1 MPRWLIPLIYITAS
15 VVGGLTL
22 PRIEQAYFASYTF
35 GLSVASA
42 QAYLSAAAS
51 GTMALTGI
59 VFAMAFVMV
68 QFSAIAYS
76 PRLVMWFARDPTLFH
91 SLGSFAATFLYA
103 LFTLAW
109 IDREGSG
116 KVPLISSVVVWTMLI
131 VSMLLF
137 SRLMQ
142 RLTDLQIGSV
152 LRLIGDRGRA
162 VIRDIYRRLD
172 GKPEVE
178 RAYANGIAQR
188 NALGPVTQTL
198 IYSGEPRTIGS
209 LDIGA
214 LVEQARR
221 ANGVI
226 VLSCGVGDTLVE
238 DTLLLQIHGAQAR
251 LSDKDLM
258 RAVRLARERTFE
270 QDPKYPIRLLVD
282 VAIKAL
288 SPAINDPTTAVQT
301 IDQIE
306 DLLRRLGKCELDSGF
321 ASDAEGA
328 LRLVFPM
335 PTWEDYLA
343 LGLDEIRQYGATS
356 VQVMRRLRSALVGLM
371 DSVPSAERTD
381 AVKRY
386 LTRLDSAIEHSLLD
400 AEDQVTARQEDRQ
413 GLGMSVRPAGL
424 RSASQPSKD
433 SPAIAPVK

>member
-15 VVGGLTL
+15 VACGLTL
-22 PRIEQAYFASYTF
+22 PRIEQAYFADYTF

-76 PRLVMWFARDPTLFH
+76 PRLVMWFARDPMLFH
-91 SLGSFAATFLYA
+91 SLGSFAATFLFA
-103 LFTLAW
+103 LFALAW
-109 IDREGSG
+109 IDRGASG
-116 KVPLISSVVVWTMLI
+116 KVPLISNLVVAIMLI

-162 VIRDIYRRLD
+162 VIRDMYRRLD

-178 RAYANGIAQR
+178 QAYANGAAER

-198 IYSGEPRTIGS
+198 IYSGGPRTIGS

-214 LVEQARR
+214 LVEQAQR
-221 ANGVI
+221 ANCVI

-238 DTLLLQIHGAQAR
+238 DTLLLQIHGAPEW
-251 LSDKDLM
+251 LSEKELM
-258 RAVRLARERTFE
+258 RAVELARERSFE

-306 DLLRRLGKCELDSGF
+306 DLLRRLGKSELDTGY
-321 ASDAEGA
+321 ARDAEGA

-343 LGLDEIRQYGATS
+343 LGFDEIRQYGADS
-356 VQVMRRLRSALVGLM
+356 VQVMRRLRSALVGLTESLPSADRVDAVERYIRQL
-371 DSVPSAERTD
+371 DSVIERS
-381 AVKRY
+381 VP
-386 LTRLDSAIEHSLLD
+386 D
-400 AEDQVTARQEDRQ
+400 AEDRARARQEDRQ
-413 GLGMSVRPAGL
+413 GLGLSH
-424 RSASQPSKD
+424 RSAGTSASRPSKKA
-433 SPAIAPVK
+433 PAVAPAK

>member
-1 MPRWLIPLIYITAS
+1 MIYVTAS
-15 VVGGLTL
+15 VAGGLTL
-22 PRIEQAYFASYTF
+22 PRIEQAYLSSQTF

-76 PRLVMWFARDPTLFH
+76 PRLVMWFARDPMLFH

-109 IDREGSG
+109 IDREASG
-116 KVPLISSVVVWTMLI
+116 KVPMISSLLVATMLI
-131 VSMLLF
+131 VGMLLF

-162 VIRDIYRRLD
+162 VIGDMYRRFD
-172 GKPEVE
+172 GKPEIE
-178 RAYANGIAQR
+178 QAYANGVAER

-198 IYSGEPRTIGS
+198 IYSGGPRTIGS

-214 LVEQARR
+214 LVEQAQR
-221 ANGVI
+221 ANCVI

-238 DTLLLQIHGAQAR
+238 DTLLLQIHGAPEL
-251 LSDKDLM
+251 LSEKELM
-258 RAVRLARERTFE
+258 RAVRLARERSFE

-306 DLLRRLGKCELDSGF
+306 DLLRRLGKCELDTGY
-321 ASDAEGA
+321 ARDAEGA

-343 LGLDEIRQYGATS
+343 LGFDEIRQYGATS
-356 VQVMRRLRSALVGLM
+356 VQVTRRLRSALVGLVE
-371 DSVPSAERTD
+371 SVPSAERAD
-381 AVKRY
+381 AVERY
-386 LTRLDSAIEHSLLD
+386 IRQLNSVIERSVPD
-400 AEDQVTARQEDRQ
+400 AEDRARARQEDRQ
-413 GLGMSVRPAGL
+413 GLGLSHRPADTM
-424 RSASQPSKD
+424 SASRPSKKA
-433 SPAIAPVK
+433 PAVAPAK